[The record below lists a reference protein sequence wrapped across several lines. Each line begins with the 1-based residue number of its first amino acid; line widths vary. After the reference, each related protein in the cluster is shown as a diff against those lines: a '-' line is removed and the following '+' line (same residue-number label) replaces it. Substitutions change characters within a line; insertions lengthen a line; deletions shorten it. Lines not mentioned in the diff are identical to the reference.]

1 MLGKLDV
8 IGIDE
13 AQFFGD
19 LYDFCCKVADHD
31 GKTVIVAG
39 LDRDYLRQSWERSR
53 TKFLHRAADLTLVP
67 SAALA
72 KELEAARVTAGNK
85 IRLWNK
91 GVDSE
96 SFHLKY
102 RAQEMRIRLSN
113 GEPERPLIV
122 HVGRLGVEKSLDLLK
137 SVMDQIPEARIAF
150 IGDGP
155 YREDLEKLFSGMPAV
170 FTGMLGGVAS
180 LLGKRSMSFSGIEV
194 CDHETNGV
202 EDDLSD
208 DGSQAGEKKR
218 RLNLEQVKTLEK
230 NFELGNKLESERKM
244 QLARALGLQPR
255 QIAIWFQNMRAR
267 WKTKQ
272 LEKDY
277 DVLKRQFDAIKADN
291 DALQSQNQK
300 LQAEIIALKNREP
313 TESINLNKETQGSSS
328 NRSEN
333 SSEIKLDIST
343 RTPPAMDSPLSNHH
357 HGHPIIPTTS
367 SRPLFP
373 PSIITRPTSAAVAHL
388 FPNSSS
394 SSRQPD
400 HKIIDHQNAVK
411 EESFSNMFCAI
422 DDQSGFW
429 PWLEQQHFN

>member
-1 MLGKLDV
+1 
-8 IGIDE
+8 
-13 AQFFGD
+13 
-19 LYDFCCKVADHD
+19 
-31 GKTVIVAG
+31 
-39 LDRDYLRQSWERSR
+39 
-53 TKFLHRAADLTLVP
+53 FLHRAADLTLVP

-72 KELEAARVTAGNK
+72 KELEAARVTTGNK

-96 SFHLKY
+96 SFHPKY

-113 GEPERPLIV
+113 GEPKRPLIV

-137 SVMDQIPEARIAF
+137 RYRRHELLLLEMDH
-150 IGDGP
+150 
-155 YREDLEKLFSGMPAV
+155 
-170 FTGMLGGVAS
+170 TGVAS
-180 LLGKRSMSFSGIEV
+180 LLGKRSMSFSAIEV

-230 NFELGNKLESERKM
+230 NFKLGNKLESERKM

-255 QIAIWFQNMRAR
+255 QIAIWFQNRRAR

-313 TESINLNKETQGSSS
+313 TESINLNKEIEGSSS

-343 RTPPAMDSPLSNHH
+343 RTPPAMDSPSSNHH
-357 HGHPIIPTTS
+357 HGHPIIPT
-367 SRPLFP
+367 
-373 PSIITRPTSAAVAHL
+373 
-388 FPNSSS
+388 SSS
-394 SSRQPD
+394 
-400 HKIIDHQNAVK
+400 
-411 EESFSNMFCAI
+411 
-422 DDQSGFW
+422 
-429 PWLEQQHFN
+429 